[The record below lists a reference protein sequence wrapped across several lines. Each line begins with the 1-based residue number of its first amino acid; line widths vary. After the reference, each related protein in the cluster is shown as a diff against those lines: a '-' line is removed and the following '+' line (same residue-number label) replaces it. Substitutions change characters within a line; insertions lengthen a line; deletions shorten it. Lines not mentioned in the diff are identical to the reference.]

1 MEGVNWLRFKHW
13 TKKNGVLSDEMGL
26 GKTVQIISFI
36 SYLFRQENAM
46 VCGYHRLNQADN
58 LSSAFLDMCTKLYDR

>member
-46 VCGYHRLNQADN
+46 VCSIYSLE
-58 LSSAFLDMCTKLYDR
+58 SS